1 MTPRP
6 YRLGQRQVAVEAT
19 RARILAAAR
28 NLLAGDADIGAFT
41 VDMVAHQAGVARM
54 TVYYQFESKRGLLEA
69 LSDMLATRGLVGPLR
84 DAFARPD
91 PVDQL
96 DGLVSAFCAF
106 WASDRVVI
114 RRLRSLAVL
123 DREIGQSVH
132 ARDQRRRDVLRTI
145 CDRLAAAGRAPA
157 AAETELDIL
166 HTLTS
171 FEVYDMLA
179 GTTRSEAE
187 TAQLVA
193 RLVRNEL
200 RVSAAPA
207 TPARRPRRGRLR
219 QSSRN
224 ACD

>member
-1 MTPRP
+1 MPGPVDTMSPLSI
-6 YRLGQRQVAVEAT
+6 RLDAAGAV
-19 RARILAAAR
+19 L
-28 NLLAGDADIGAFT
+28 NGDLTIPADA
-41 VDMVAHQAGVARM
+41 
-54 TVYYQFESKRGLLEA
+54 
-69 LSDMLATRGLVGPLR
+69 RGLVL
-84 DAFARPD
+84 FAHGSGSSRH
-91 PVDQL
+91 
-96 DGLVSAFCAF
+96 S
-106 WASDRVVI
+106 
-114 RRLRSLAVL
+114 RRNRAV
-123 DREIGQSVH
+123 
-132 ARDQRRRDVLRTI
+132 
-145 CDRLAAAGRAPA
+145 
-157 AAETELDIL
+157 AETELDIL